1 MSVRLFVLA
10 TVFEKDRHGYEI
22 KEIATLWGLDRWA
35 NIPYSSIYHALGKL
49 QSEELITEVAVK
61 QMKNRPARTVYR
73 ITEAGKIML
82 PDMIRETCRTS
93 TAESRSFDMAL
104 AFIDILPSHERLE
117 LVSERITR
125 LEALCVSMRHT
136 IAGGSLDPLHPWV
149 LLGVRH
155 SLMRVEGEMTWLR
168 EVQKTVGEWP
178 LHAMSPWREGT
189 S

>member
-1 MSVRLFVLA
+1 MSVRLFALG
-10 TVFEKDRHGYEI
+10 TVFEKDRYGYEI

-49 QSEELITEVAVK
+49 QADGLVTESAVE
-61 QMKNRPARTVYR
+61 QVGNRPTRTVYR
-73 ITEAGKIML
+73 ITEAGKAIL

-104 AFIDILPSHERLE
+104 AFIDILPSHERLV
-117 LVSERITR
+117 LVSERIVR
-125 LEALCVSMRHT
+125 LEGLCESMRET
-136 IAGGSLDPLHPWV
+136 IAGGSLDALHPWV

-155 SLMRVEGEMTWLR
+155 SLMRVESEIVWLH
-168 EVQKTVGEWP
+168 EVQSTVATWRQ
-178 LHAMSPWREGT
+178 HAMSPLRHRT